1 MNHTPDPT
9 TDAAAPLT
17 AEQIAAIRTLNA
29 QRDSECPWLMRTAEI
44 RWQLERM
51 ARNAIIP
58 ALDMIE
64 ARDREIAA
72 LRDRLARAE
81 ARERELRAAGVR
93 VLTSWDQ
100 EDEPDI
106 VDAFEA
112 LRDVLGNPDTSR
124 RDGLSSLAP
133 TDGAARAGDEGA
145 TP

>member
-1 MNHTPDPT
+1 MTPTPTPDPT
-9 TDAAAPLT
+9 TDAAARFT
-17 AEQIAAIRTLNA
+17 VEQIAGEPMCRCEGCGMFWMPEYPGNDETCI
-29 QRDSECPWLMRTAEI
+29 ECGGTISQEPSHVLMEI
-44 RWQLERM
+44 G
-51 ARNAIIP
+51 AH
-58 ALDMIE
+58 
-64 ARDREIAA
+64 AA